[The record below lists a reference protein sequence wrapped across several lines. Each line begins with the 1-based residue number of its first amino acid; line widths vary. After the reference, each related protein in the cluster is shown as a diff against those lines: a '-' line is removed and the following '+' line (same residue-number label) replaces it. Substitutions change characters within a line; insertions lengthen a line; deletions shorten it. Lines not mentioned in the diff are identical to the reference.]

1 MKLYNVY
8 SDYKLISKNLPQAP
22 MALIAS
28 SRKRTECGGTRSGN
42 KFCISLGKNGSN
54 ASPKFSQ
61 NISSA

>member
-1 MKLYNVY
+1 MFIFYYLQLKIN
-8 SDYKLISKNLPQAP
+8 DRNLPQAP

-28 SRKRTECGGTRSGN
+28 SRKRTECGGRRSGS

-61 NISSA
+61 NISRA